1 MSWFT
6 KTTDEEIEALYRS
19 HSEGIFRSL
28 LARGAARETA
38 LDVVQS
44 AFVKVYVHL
53 TKTND
58 HTNIKSLLYTSALNI
73 WRDEIKKKKSES
85 LDDLHEEGFDEASAL
100 RADDAAQLHTVHTIL
115 AKLDAV
121 YREVITL
128 SILDELSPRE
138 IAHMLGL
145 TANVVSV
152 RLHRG
157 MKQLKEMYEKQEFT
171 HYEKN

>member
-6 KTTDEEIEALYRS
+6 KTREEEIQALYRN

-28 LARGAARETA
+28 VARGASRDTA

-58 HTNIKSLLYTSALNI
+58 FTNIKSLLYTSALNI

-85 LDDLHEEGFDEASAL
+85 LDDLHDEGFDEASAL

-128 SILDELSPRE
+128 SVLDELSPRE

-157 MKQLKEMYEKQEFT
+157 MKQLKEMYEKQESNT
-171 HYEKN
+171 L